1 MAENSLIGWTDHTF
15 NAWEGC
21 TKVSPGCA
29 NCYAEERAKRYGSA
43 EWGPNGT
50 RRVKAESGW
59 KEPLKWQREAV
70 ACNVRPRV
78 FCASLADVFE
88 DWQGLMV
95 DTAGRT
101 VYVCNECGAWRAIED
116 ICCGPNAHFPLTM
129 NDVRARLFRL
139 IDATPNLDWLL
150 LTKRPENFARFLPP
164 SSSSLVEF
172 ADDGP
177 VGVRR
182 NVWLGVTVENQEQA
196 DRRIPLLL
204 STPAKLRFLS
214 VEPMLGP
221 VDLRPKAPDAY
232 SLLGRFYGKHG
243 FDPAGMQPA
252 ADRVLNCFPQIDWV
266 IIGGESGANARPMH
280 PVWARALRDQ
290 CKAAGV
296 PFYFKQWGE
305 WCPSDI
311 APEPDPVPTT
321 ILKGSPAECVVMK
334 RPPVS
339 FKVVKP
345 DGGDRL
351 FNVSGRFS
359 GESPTTGDC
368 WMHKVGKK
376 AAGRLLDG
384 ILWDEFPTA

>member
-15 NAWEGC
+15 NPWEGC
-21 TKVSPGCA
+21 TKVSPGCS
-29 NCYAEERAKRYGSA
+29 NCYAEERAKRFGSA

-88 DWQGLMV
+88 DWQGGMV
-95 DTAGRT
+95 ASNG
-101 VYVCNECGAWRAIED
+101 VQAWRRGDGSWTTSDHYPDTVA
-116 ICCGPNAHFPLTM
+116 LTM

-196 DRRIPLLL
+196 DKRIPLLL

-221 VDLRPKAPDAY
+221 VN
-232 SLLGRFYGKHG
+232 LGRHMNSKRGYFAGVKELESCGKVY
-243 FDPAGMQPA
+243 PKR
-252 ADRVLNCFPQIDWV
+252 ADIDWV
-266 IIGGESGANARPMH
+266 IIGGESGANARPFE
-280 PVWARALRDQ
+280 PALALDLMGQ
-290 CKAAGV
+290 CEAAGV
-296 PFYFKQWGE
+296 PVFVKQMGTRPQLLTLRHKKGE
-305 WCPSDI
+305 DWD
-311 APEPDPVPTT
+311 EW
-321 ILKGSPAECVVMK
+321 PA
-334 RPPVS
+334 
-339 FKVVKP
+339 
-345 DGGDRL
+345 L
-351 FNVSGRFS
+351 FRVR
-359 GESPTTGDC
+359 
-368 WMHKVGKK
+368 
-376 AAGRLLDG
+376 
-384 ILWDEFPTA
+384 EFPTA